1 MDTATTPRVLF
12 FSGKGGVG
20 KTTLAGTASVRL
32 GLRGQRVL
40 VASTD
45 PAHSLSDLFDLQIGG
60 ATTRV
65 AEGVDA
71 VEVDAPGTID
81 HMFGALG
88 PLPGADVTAAIAD
101 LLKLASRAPGVD
113 EIVSLDLLV
122 RLVEQPEYD
131 TVVLDTAPTGHTL
144 RLLALPELMDR
155 YFGRLLTWRGQ
166 IGQVSRRMRRW
177 LRVPGRGKDEELLS
191 GEELGEELAG
201 ARGRMQRLG
210 DLLRDPTRCALV
222 LVTIPEA
229 MSVLETAR
237 TYAFLVN
244 QGMAVAA
251 IAVNM
256 LQPENPECRFC
267 ATRRLAQLG
276 QLERVRKLMGDVP
289 ILTVEHELEEPRG
302 ERALAALE
310 RKIWDGHSA
319 VLLDG

>member
-32 GLRGQRVL
+32 GHGGRRVL

-60 ATTRV
+60 ATRRV

-81 HMFGALG
+81 HMFDALG
-88 PLPGADVTAAIAD
+88 PLPGADVTAALAD

-122 RLVEQPEYD
+122 RLVEQPDYD

-166 IGQVSRRMRRW
+166 IGKVSSRMRRW
-177 LRVPGRGKDEELLS
+177 LRVPGLQARDEELLS
-191 GEELGEELAG
+191 GEELGEELVG

-210 DLLRDPTRCALV
+210 DLLRDPGRCSLV

-256 LQPENPECRFC
+256 LQPENEECPFC
-267 ATRRLAQLG
+267 ATRRRAQLE
-276 QLERVRKLMGDVP
+276 QLDRVRKLMGDVP
-289 ILTVEHELEEPRG
+289 IITVEHELEEPRG
-302 ERALAALE
+302 ERALAELE
-310 RKIWDGHSA
+310 RKIWDGHSS
-319 VLLDG
+319 VLLG